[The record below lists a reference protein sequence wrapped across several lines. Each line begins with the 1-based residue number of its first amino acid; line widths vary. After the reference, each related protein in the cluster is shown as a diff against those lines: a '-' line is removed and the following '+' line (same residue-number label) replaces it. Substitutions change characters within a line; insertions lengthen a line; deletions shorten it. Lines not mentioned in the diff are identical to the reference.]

1 MSIGRSCLCYFIALI
16 SFIIIIITIMTKFR
30 SNKTILYVDIL
41 PVDYILFLKQ
51 FKKFFFYINVYFLN
65 KATESILSSSP
76 LNSSY

>member
-51 FKKFFFYINVYFLN
+51 FKNFFFYINVYFLN
-65 KATESILSSSP
+65 KATEPILSSSP

>member
-51 FKKFFFYINVYFLN
+51 FKKNFFYINVYFLN

>member
-51 FKKFFFYINVYFLN
+51 FKKIFF
-65 KATESILSSSP
+65 ILMCIF
-76 LNSSY
+76 

>member
-51 FKKFFFYINVYFLN
+51 FFNIFFYINVYFLN
-65 KATESILSSSP
+65 KATEPISSSSP

>member
-51 FKKFFFYINVYFLN
+51 FKKIFFYINVYFLN

>member
-16 SFIIIIITIMTKFR
+16 SFIIITIMTKFR

-51 FKKFFFYINVYFLN
+51 FKNFFFYINVYFLN

>member
-41 PVDYILFLKQ
+41 PVEYILFLKQ
-51 FKKFFFYINVYFLN
+51 FKKIFFYINVYFLN

>member
-51 FKKFFFYINVYFLN
+51 FKKKIFYINVYFLN